1 MSINIRF
8 YLRLR
13 SCLAQILLSGLL
25 IACSGQSTT
34 ETPVEAASIDQV
46 RRETLVYECS
56 GIEFVA
62 RTMSD
67 EMAVWFEG
75 RHLILKRVPSA
86 SGEKYESDD
95 VVFWSKGDEAF
106 VELDNQ
112 LFEGCELAPKRVPWE
127 DARRRGVDFR
137 AVGNEPGWSVE
148 IRHDSH
154 ILFVGQY
161 GNERVLMT
169 EPVSSTEGEVSIYS
183 ASNGLNEMKVEIV
196 DEPCTD
202 TMAGDNFASQV
213 TVTYAGKT
221 YQGCGATLTS
231 DWE

>member
-1 MSINIRF
+1 MSVSVKF
-8 YLRLR
+8 YSRLR
-13 SCLAQILLSGLL
+13 SFLALLLLPGLL

-34 ETPVEAASIDQV
+34 QRPPGSSSSDQA
-46 RRETLVYECS
+46 RGETLVYECS
-56 GIEFVA
+56 ETEFVA
-62 RTMSD
+62 RMMAD

-75 RHLILKRVPSA
+75 RHLILLRVPSA

-95 VVFWSKGDEAF
+95 VVFWNKGDEAF
-106 VELDNQ
+106 VEMDNQ
-112 LFEGCELAPKRVPWE
+112 RFDGCELAPKRVPWE

-137 AVGNEPGWSVE
+137 AVGNEPGWYVE